1 MSIGAPVPARV
12 DAATKQ
18 ALLGLLAH
26 AVGQGWPVVKACRV
40 LGLDVRRARRWAHR
54 ADTDTNTGL
63 VDARPGGSVNALMP
77 DEVEAIVAAFETY
90 GVRTSPTAGWRT
102 AAPMRA
108 CSGPGHPRY
117 GGS

>member
-40 LGLDVRRARRWAHR
+40 LGLDVRRYTTTDADHAVVEFVARYRVAGRAVRLHECSRFVREAGRWYY
-54 ADTDTNTGL
+54 
-63 VDARPGGSVNALMP
+63 VDGDS
-77 DEVEAIVAAFETY
+77 
-90 GVRTSPTAGWRT
+90 
-102 AAPMRA
+102 
-108 CSGPGHPRY
+108 H
-117 GGS
+117 